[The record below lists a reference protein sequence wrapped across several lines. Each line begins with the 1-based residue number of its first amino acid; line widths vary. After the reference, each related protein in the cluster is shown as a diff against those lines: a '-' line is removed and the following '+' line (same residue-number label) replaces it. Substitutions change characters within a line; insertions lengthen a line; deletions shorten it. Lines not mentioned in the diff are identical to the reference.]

1 VPNANRN
8 KSADTFCLSN
18 VYPYRGSRMN
28 SFQQIISAIYVALA
42 VAAGGT
48 AALRVAN
55 QVLRDAIADGAVDD
69 PVAVR
74 ILKSLSHDGDDED
87 SGVERPSL
95 AQFVK
100 DRVA

>member
-74 ILKSLSHDGDDED
+74 ILEFLSHDDDDEH
-87 SGVERPSL
+87 SGAEQPSMPEL
-95 AQFVK
+95 LK
-100 DRVA
+100 DGVA